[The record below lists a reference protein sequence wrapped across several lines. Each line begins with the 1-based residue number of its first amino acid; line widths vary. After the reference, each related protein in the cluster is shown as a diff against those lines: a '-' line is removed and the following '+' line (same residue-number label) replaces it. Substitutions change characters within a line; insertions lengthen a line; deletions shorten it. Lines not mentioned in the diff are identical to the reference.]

1 MELGAIHPSVE
12 SAMADTP
19 TQIQLRLTEHLSM
32 EQVRAAW
39 LAAGAKGDAQAMKR
53 LRSQHPQWLGLEML
67 VASDS
72 TVSASQQNRFCSW
85 EYFHLPTIGASA
97 LLTAAWDG
105 SAEIIEQLLDA
116 GQDPDTNDNGG
127 MTAMMVAI
135 LRFNVVVMRCV
146 FRNGE
151 AIRRNLVVDCRE
163 EESQLLQRILAVL
176 ELLLRFGAN
185 VNARNQEGYS
195 ALHYAGNGDAL
206 DVAKYLL
213 DNEAHIDAHD
223 QNGKTPLHHCIRE
236 GSLLV
241 VNLLVS
247 RGAQIDIKDVDG
259 VTPLTLAIHQRSM
272 NMLQIILNEHH
283 VVVTTKRR
291 DFAASVL
298 LTAVENEIEEAARL
312 IIEGGY
318 SSVMI
323 RNSDGE
329 TPLHRAIVKRNLQLM
344 EFLMRQEPVNSILTA
359 LTGYGDSPAHYAAR
373 YGTIREME
381 TLLHR
386 LVALFG
392 DLQTLEVENN
402 PLNATNSEESTCLY
416 LAGMSCVNTSRH
428 REERDAIAQLLL
440 QHGARLFHHDTI
452 MIRSRS
458 GSSEQIILHEQVRRA
473 MAAWVRELSD
483 DGDEARTSN
492 TLLTEFCVEWVAA
505 DVSLRS
511 RSSVVKENRQDWA
524 DFAAVLH
531 VVISA
536 GYALEFMPL
545 LLELPLLRSGIPS
558 VLRRLERFSRFPPVH
573 VLLLQLHIE
582 LSEALVEIAEA

>member
-1 MELGAIHPSVE
+1 MELGAIHSSVE

-19 TQIQLRLTEHLSM
+19 TQIQLRSTEHLSM

-53 LRSQHPQWLGLEML
+53 LRSQHPQWLGLEM
-67 VASDS
+67 
-72 TVSASQQNRFCSW
+72 NRFCSW

-135 LRFNVVVMRCV
+135 LRSTSWLCAASSAMEKRSVEL
-146 FRNGE
+146 G
-151 AIRRNLVVDCRE
+151 RRQ

-223 QNGKTPLHHCIRE
+223 
-236 GSLLV
+236 
-241 VNLLVS
+241 
-247 RGAQIDIKDVDG
+247 
-259 VTPLTLAIHQRSM
+259 
-272 NMLQIILNEHH
+272 
-283 VVVTTKRR
+283 
-291 DFAASVL
+291 
-298 LTAVENEIEEAARL
+298 
-312 IIEGGY
+312 
-318 SSVMI
+318 
-323 RNSDGE
+323 
-329 TPLHRAIVKRNLQLM
+329 
-344 EFLMRQEPVNSILTA
+344 QEPVNSILTA

-492 TLLTEFCVEWVAA
+492 TLLTEFCVEW
-505 DVSLRS
+505 
-511 RSSVVKENRQDWA
+511 
-524 DFAAVLH
+524 
-531 VVISA
+531 
-536 GYALEFMPL
+536 
-545 LLELPLLRSGIPS
+545 
-558 VLRRLERFSRFPPVH
+558 
-573 VLLLQLHIE
+573 
-582 LSEALVEIAEA
+582 